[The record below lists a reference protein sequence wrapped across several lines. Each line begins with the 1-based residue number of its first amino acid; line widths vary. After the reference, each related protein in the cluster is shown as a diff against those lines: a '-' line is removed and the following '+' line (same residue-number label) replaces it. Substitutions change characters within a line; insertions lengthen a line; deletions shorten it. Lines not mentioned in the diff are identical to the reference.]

1 MTYHRTTGKGGTV
14 NTSRDPV
21 HPNYN
26 KSTTQGHSAPRRKGR
41 RVWPNARNPAGQR
54 GSGSGQNNTD

>member
-1 MTYHRTTGKGGTV
+1 MSYNRTSGKGGTV
-14 NTSRDPV
+14 NSSRDPAS
-21 HPNYN
+21 PNFN
-26 KSTTQGHSAPRRKGR
+26 KSTTEGASSPPRKGR